1 MFWAYHD
8 LRTKKSP
15 SVQELKQRERDA
27 KRVQQIAYIKLIV
40 EPIPDLLNQLT
51 TEANQ
56 QIETF
61 DIKSIDPN
69 VLKEAMNHVNEY
81 ANLAKQLSKSPADST
96 MQEARH
102 VFRVHKITLLFS
114 NQPIKLLIDKLK
126 SLGVKS
132 GDQLL
137 KMDIGDY
144 LLKLEAMA
152 TIGVIEKQH
161 IRQKKQNDILYGLS
175 RKKEFYE
182 SELGGIMTAIN
193 KRIQEL
199 LQGD

>member
-81 ANLAKQLSKSPADST
+81 ANLAKQLSKFPADST

-137 KMDIGDY
+137 KIDIGDY

-161 IRQKKQNDILYGLS
+161 ISQKKQNDILYGLS